1 MPLADPETQ
10 PITQKPLPPAAR
22 IMPAALAKWIDAA
35 VPCIVGGAQSQKVTD
50 AVLKRLRRDGVTDQ
64 VISDAI
70 GLSLYKFGMTPL
82 VVVRTPGP
90 ISDRDDGSMS
100 ARDPGEDPLVNLRQA
115 AKIYEQQYRAA
126 MHSRNLTLLRAIA
139 KAIFDLLIGSGTP
152 NEDTRQEKER
162 LEKLREEIEVNAPT
176 ASRCLRLAG
185 GPPNHGNNNRVRQI
199 GPHSYLI
206 LDEEVVEED
215 AVEGAEEDAEEE
227 VE

>member
-10 PITQKPLPPAAR
+10 PIEQKQLPPGAR
-22 IMPAALAKWIDAA
+22 IIPTALAKWIDAT
-35 VPCIVGGAQSQKVTD
+35 VPCIVGDKQSQKVTD
-50 AVLKRLRRDGVTDQ
+50 AMLRRLRRDGVSDQ

-82 VVVRTPGP
+82 VVRSPGP
-90 ISDRDDGSMS
+90 ISGRDGGSMS
-100 ARDPGEDPLVNLRQA
+100 ARDPGEDPIVNLRQA

-126 MHSRNLTLLRAIA
+126 MHSRNLTLLKTIA

-176 ASRCLRLAG
+176 ASRCLRLSG
-185 GPPNHGNNNRVRQI
+185 GPPGHGNSRVRQI

-215 AVEGAEEDAEEE
+215 AAEGTEEDVEEE